1 MRQELGDHYTGG
13 EVDALIRI
21 IATELL
27 GISNTAYFLR
37 DEVSL
42 GSEQQQ
48 LLDDAIAR
56 LKKQEPVQ
64 YILGETTFCDLTFNV
79 NPSVLIPRP
88 ETSELVEWIVSENK
102 NSNARILDIGT
113 GSGCIAISL
122 SNRIPTATITGWD
135 ISDEAIETAK
145 GNNTK
150 NIRKCVKRRG
160 QKCLLYRRRI
170 LL

>member
-1 MRQELGDHYTGG
+1 MRRLTAQMRQELGDHYTGG

-79 NPSVLIPRP
+79 NRAFFYTWCLNISHLTRCKRKLFI
-88 ETSELVEWIVSENK
+88 LVNFS
-102 NSNARILDIGT
+102 T
-113 GSGCIAISL
+113 
-122 SNRIPTATITGWD
+122 
-135 ISDEAIETAK
+135 
-145 GNNTK
+145 
-150 NIRKCVKRRG
+150 
-160 QKCLLYRRRI
+160 
-170 LL
+170 